1 MSLVQALNRS
11 ASGFRGLRTGAGQA
25 ESGVGRLRATVEQ
38 ADRAVGRIKGGLDRT
53 ARSFRGVKA
62 QADAAARSA
71 GRADR
76 AMDGAGKSATRGGGL
91 MGRMK
96 SGLQGVTG
104 AQRGLNTAMKANVFG
119 AVMALLMPL
128 ITKLIDMAM
137 QSKTVQ
143 RIVRTAFR
151 VIGQAIGTTMRVARQ
166 VVQTTWN
173 AIKVA
178 FQVVLRV
185 IWTVVKTYFTIYKTI
200 ITTVIRAVLAVIRP
214 ALDFLRERVPAAFR
228 AVRDGLHR
236 AWNGLAGFTRGVF
249 TSVLGAVKGPIN
261 AVIGLVNNA
270 IRALNQVKVSIPGW
284 VPGVGGR
291 TFGVNLPTI
300 PTLARGGI
308 VLPRA
313 GGTLAVLGEAGQAEA
328 VLPLS
333 RLDALLARG
342 LRPGTGA
349 PGALAPRPRGAGG
362 PVVIEHYHEARG
374 GSARQT
380 AEELMFLMKARG

>member
-11 ASGFRGLRTGAGQA
+11 ASGFRGLRTNAGQA
-25 ESGVGRLRATVEQ
+25 ESGVGKLRATVQQ

-53 ARSFRGVKA
+53 ASSFRGVKT

-71 GRADR
+71 RQADR

-96 SGLQGVTG
+96 TGLQGVTT
-104 AQRGLNTAMKANVFG
+104 AQKGLNTAMKANIFG
-119 AVMALLMPL
+119 AIMALLLPL

-151 VIGQAIGTTMRVARQ
+151 IIGQVIGTTMRAARQ
-166 VVQTTWN
+166 VVTATWN
-173 AIKVA
+173 GIKVA

-200 ITTVIRAVLAVIRP
+200 ITIVIRAVLAVIRP
-214 ALDFLRERVPAAFR
+214 ALNFLRERIPAAFR

-236 AWNGLAGFTRGVF
+236 AWNGLANFTKGVF
-249 TSVLGAVKGPIN
+249 NSVLSAVKGPIN
-261 AVIGLVNNA
+261 AVIGLVNSA
-270 IRALNQVKVSIPGW
+270 IRALNKVKVTIPGW
-284 VPGVGGR
+284 VPPPFGGKS
-291 TFGVNLPTI
+291 FGVNLPTI
-300 PTLARGGI
+300 PTLAQGGI
-308 VLPRA
+308 VLPRT
-313 GGTLAVLGEAGQAEA
+313 GGTLALLGEAGQAEA
-328 VLPLS
+328 VLPLN
-333 RLDALLARG
+333 RLEALLARG
-342 LRPGTGA
+342 ARPGAG
-349 PGALAPRPRGAGG
+349 PVRALGPQQRGGG
-362 PVVIEHYHEARG
+362 VVIENYYEARG

-380 AEELMFLMKARG
+380 AEDLMFLMKARG